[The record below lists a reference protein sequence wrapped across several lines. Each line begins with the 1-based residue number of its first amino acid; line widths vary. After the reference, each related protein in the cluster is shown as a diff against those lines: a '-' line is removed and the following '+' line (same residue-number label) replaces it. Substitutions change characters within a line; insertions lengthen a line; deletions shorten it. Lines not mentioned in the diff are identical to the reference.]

1 MMNKRI
7 LVGLLHYPVYNKRKE
22 IITTS
27 ITNLDIHDIARCAV
41 TYDVKKYYLIHPLPA
56 QKRLVQEVIA
66 YWQQGYGAI
75 YNPDRQ
81 EALKKVCVRESLE
94 AVKDELKAEDGVE
107 LKIIVTDAQ
116 VYPRSISY
124 VQMREIMEAD
134 TAQNYLLLFGT
145 GWGMSK
151 EIVEDADYVL
161 EPIYGRGTYNH
172 LSVRSAV
179 AIILDRLLGEKW
191 VEIGC

>member
-1 MMNKRI
+1 MTNRRI
-7 LVGLLHYPVYNKRKE
+7 FVGLLHYPIYNKRKE

-41 TYDVKKYYLIHPLPA
+41 TYDVEKYYLIHPLPV
-56 QKRLVQEVIA
+56 QKRLVQEIIA

-81 EALKKVCVRESLE
+81 EALRKVYVKESLE
-94 AVKDELKAEDGVE
+94 AVKEELKAKDGAE
-107 LKIIVTDAQ
+107 LKIIITDAQ

-124 VQMREIMEAD
+124 VHMREIIEAD
-134 TAQNYLLLFGT
+134 TAQSYLLLFGT
-145 GWGMSK
+145 GWGISK

-191 VEIGC
+191 YKSQV